1 MRRKLRE
8 NSCMFGF
15 LVQAKATCG
24 ICLEA
29 SVCERYLNFQSLCT
43 WLKDSGSKGESS
55 LRQSE
60 AGKEYNE

>member
-1 MRRKLRE
+1 
-8 NSCMFGF
+8 MFGF

-29 SVCERYLNFQSLCT
+29 SVCERYLNFQSLCM
-43 WLKDSGSKGESS
+43 WLKGCGSKGESS